1 MSYLSTSTIEQA
13 ERLIDSVDIE
23 KLKEFIDTYPKFYNR
38 EMINLRENLKQNLCC
53 DYIHISYFIMSL
65 RQFFKKGIKIEFS
78 LNSFYYDNEE
88 DAKRERD
95 EFTKDFHSEWEEDGL
110 NYEEI

>member
-1 MSYLSTSTIEQA
+1 MSYLSVSTIEQA
-13 ERLIDSVDIE
+13 EKLIDLSDIE
-23 KLKEFIDTYPKFYNR
+23 KLEEFINTYPKFYNS
-38 EMINLRENLKQNLCC
+38 EFTDLRENLKQNLCC